1 MGDWA
6 IQCDN
11 LKKRYTLGERDIGS
25 RNFRE
30 AITGAFAAPFRR
42 FRQLSGDNHARND
55 FWALK
60 GVDFEVKEGEVFGLV
75 GRNGA
80 GKSTLLKI
88 LARITAPTEGRVRMR
103 GRAASLLEVGTGFHP
118 ELSGRENIYLNGSIL
133 GMTRAEISRKF
144 DEIVDFAGV
153 EKFLDTPVKR
163 YSSGMYVR
171 LAFAVAAHLE
181 PEILLVDE
189 VLAVG
194 DQEFQKKCIAR
205 MKSLAGGSATIVFV
219 SHSMSAIQALCNRCL
234 LLEQGR
240 SVEIG
245 PTIDIISKYAAQ
257 VTSQQSFERDVVV
270 GDKPSVQRADIS
282 TLPPRDGDEKENWR
296 IRVTLNVVS
305 PKKMNVAIG
314 LKIKDALGSP
324 VGFASCGHLG
334 PDEMIALAPENSRI
348 TLEMPIQS
356 LAVGDYTVSI
366 RMSIPSVVVLEELED
381 CLAVTIERGAREGA
395 IRALPQSWGYG
406 CIELPL
412 KYLERGSC
420 DRILAGGHFALIEED
435 SSQRRTA

>member
-1 MGDWA
+1 MSDWA
-6 IQCDN
+6 IQCEN
-11 LKKRYTLGERDIGS
+11 IKKRYALGEKSGGNQ
-25 RNFRE
+25 NFRE
-30 AITGAFAAPFRR
+30 ALVGAITAPARR
-42 FRQLSGDNHARND
+42 FRELSGGIKHENE

-88 LARITAPTEGRVRMR
+88 LSRITAPTEGRILMR

-133 GMTRAEISRKF
+133 GMRRVEIDKKF

-194 DQEFQKKCIAR
+194 DMEFQKKCIGR

-219 SHSMSAIQALCNRCL
+219 SHSMSAIQALCDRCL
-234 LLEQGR
+234 LLDHGR
-240 SVEIG
+240 SVEVG
-245 PTIDIISKYAAQ
+245 ATADIISKYASQ
-257 VTSQQSFERDVVV
+257 VTAQQSFVRDV
-270 GDKPSVQRADIS
+270 
-282 TLPPRDGDEKENWR
+282 TPRDNPTIQKADLATIPPNGDDSNWR
-296 IRVTLNVVS
+296 LRIAMTIAS
-305 PKKMNVAIG
+305 PRKMNVAVAFR
-314 LKIKDALGSP
+314 IKDTMSFPIA
-324 VGFASCGHLG
+324 FASCGHLG
-334 PDEMIALAPENSRI
+334 PDEMIALKTGDNLI
-348 TLEMPIQS
+348 TLDMPLNF
-356 LAVGDYTVSI
+356 LALGDYTVTI
-366 RMSIPSVVVLEELED
+366 QLSIPHVTEIEELDD
-381 CLAVTIERGAREGA
+381 CLSFHLERSARPGAM
-395 IRALPQSWGYG
+395 RALPQSWGVG
-406 CIELPL
+406 SIELPL
-412 KYLERGSC
+412 KYLERNG
-420 DRILAGGHFALIEED
+420 A
-435 SSQRRTA
+435 